1 MSRRHVR
8 VAAAGDLTPLVEL
21 AQGTEGLMTT
31 MPRDREHMAER
42 LALTAASVD
51 PAREVDGR
59 EVYLFVL
66 DEAGTVTGTSAVYA
80 AVGLDRPF
88 YTFKLTRISKYSPDI
103 DRRFRY
109 TVLQPTNDYSGVTEV
124 GTLYLPPEFRGGGRG
139 RLLSLTRFLFLVVHR
154 ERFGDQ
160 VMAEMRGWTD
170 EAGRSPFWE
179 AVGKRFF
186 DLELDHADRLSGK
199 EFRFMQDMLPSSPIH
214 VDLLPEEA
222 QAVIS
227 VPHPGSAPAAE
238 MLRRLGMRDR
248 GYVDVF
254 DAGLCL
260 DAFIDDLEVTR
271 RARSRR
277 AVVVAPTAG
286 SEPDGHPGLVANTAL
301 AGFAVVEANVT
312 ARGDQVLT
320 VEQADALGVVDGDPI
335 VTYTYDDHRD
345 GD

>member
-1 MSRRHVR
+1 
-8 VAAAGDLTPLVEL
+8 
-21 AQGTEGLMTT
+21 MTT
-31 MPRDREHMAER
+31 MPRDPEHMAER
-42 LALTAASVD
+42 LASTASSVD
-51 PAREVDGR
+51 PQRVVDGR

-66 DEAGTVTGTSAVYA
+66 DEAGTIAGTSAVYA

-88 YTFKLTRISKYSPDI
+88 YNFKLTRISKYSPDI
-103 DRRFRY
+103 DRRFDY
-109 TVLQPTNDYSGVTEV
+109 SVLQPTNDYSGVTEV

-139 RLLSLTRFLFLVVHR
+139 RLLSLARFLFLVVHR
-154 ERFGDQ
+154 DRFGDQ

-227 VPHPGSAPAAE
+227 VPHPGSAPAAD
-238 MLRRLGMRDR
+238 MLRRRGLRDR

-271 RARSRR
+271 RARTRR
-277 AVVVAPTAG
+277 AVVGRAALGGDAV
-286 SEPDGHPGLVANTAL
+286 GHPGLVANTAL
-301 AGFAVVEANVT
+301 ADFAVVEAHVT
-312 ARGDQVLT
+312 AGPDQFLT
-320 VEQADALGVVDGDPI
+320 IEQAEALGVADGDSI